1 MGISLILTACI
12 YVFGGITVAVINN
25 LRSIRHSAEQKDHLI
40 GAVRIYDLINNCMAE
55 TSASRIIVFKTHN
68 GGGRPSLSCK
78 FEVSAM
84 FGSNL
89 RMDTKEKFQNLMVDE
104 AYTRMLL
111 EIIKGKK
118 KLITTSEMESSLL
131 QRIYKDEEIGHAIVY
146 PLCVTSTGFFF
157 MSVSQHEN
165 YEGIELFNE
174 SNGHKFELLKQS
186 LNHTFKEDEKKNNY
200 FQRWVQIVKHKVT
213 KNED

>member
-68 GGGRPSLSCK
+68 GGGRPSLSSK

-174 SNGHKFELLKQS
+174 ANGHKFELLKQS